1 MSTTMKFHSD
11 AVIRKS
17 VQLLVAGALLA
28 VFAHGQA
35 GQNLPANKAGG
46 KFDNDTVSAAI
57 DKARQ
62 DNPESIYYVERIA
75 QARAVQA
82 VPMLEEKF
90 VRTQDA
96 LDKAH
101 VASALVRLGDRKD
114 AYWDYLEK
122 LATSVIDAPNF
133 WSYDSHGKLVP
144 GPTPEFIAWAKA
156 HKLSP
161 AEMGEWP
168 QYWIPGPVM
177 LMGITGDPRAV
188 PLLRQALSSPNEM
201 IELTAA
207 MGLAKIGDEGSV
219 PFMIEACKR
228 APPDAATAIAM
239 SLVYF
244 DDPKA
249 QEAVDK
255 YLPKE
260 AAKLEREDRARGK
273 KPFGD

>member
-1 MSTTMKFHSD
+1 MSTKPKTHSV
-11 AVIRKS
+11 AAIRKS
-17 VQLLVAGALLA
+17 LHLLVVGALLA

-35 GQNLPANKAGG
+35 EQNRPAKAAGAVA
-46 KFDNDTVSAAI
+46 KDKVSDAI
-57 DKARQ
+57 DKARE
-62 DNPESIYYVERIA
+62 DNPESIYYVEQIA
-75 QARAVQA
+75 EARAVQA

-90 VRTQDA
+90 VHTRNA

-101 VASALVRLGDRKD
+101 VASALVRLGDRNNI
-114 AYWDYLEK
+114 YWDYLVK
-122 LATSVIDAPNF
+122 LATSVLDAPDF
-133 WSYDSHGKLVP
+133 WSYDSQGKLVP
-144 GPTPEFIAWAKA
+144 GPTPESIAWLKA
-156 HKLSP
+156 HKLSY

-168 QYWIPGPVM
+168 EISIAGPVG
-177 LMGITGDPRAV
+177 LLGVTGDPRAV
-188 PLLRQALSSPNEM
+188 PLLRRGLLSPNHMVE
-201 IELTAA
+201 IFAA
-207 MGLAKIGDEGSV
+207 KGLAEIGDEGSV

-244 DDPKA
+244 DDPRA

-260 AAKLEREDRARGK
+260 AARLEREARAQGR

>member
-1 MSTTMKFHSD
+1 MSTKTKTHSV
-11 AVIRKS
+11 AAIRRF
-17 VQLLVAGALLA
+17 VHLLVAGALLSG
-28 VFAHGQA
+28 FAYGEPGQKPP
-35 GQNLPANKAGG
+35 GKALDATDNG
-46 KFDNDTVSAAI
+46 KIADKI

-62 DNPESIYYVERIA
+62 DDDASIYYVEQIA
-75 QARAVQA
+75 EAKAVQA

-90 VRTQDA
+90 VRTKNH

-101 VASALVRLGDRKD
+101 IASALVRLGDRNEI
-114 AYWDYLEK
+114 YWDYLVK
-122 LATSVIDAPNF
+122 LAGWVIDAPGLY
-133 WSYDSHGKLVP
+133 SYDSQGKMVP
-144 GPTPEFIAWAKA
+144 GSGQQFIEWAKA
-156 HKLSP
+156 HSLSP
-161 AEMGEWP
+161 TEIGEWP
-168 QYWIPGPVM
+168 QYWIAGPVGLLGM
-177 LMGITGDPRAV
+177 TGDPRAV
-188 PLLRQALSSPNEM
+188 PVLRRGLLSPNHMVE
-201 IELTAA
+201 IFAA
-207 MGLAKIGDEGSV
+207 KGLAEIGDEGSV

-255 YLPKE
+255 YLPKQ